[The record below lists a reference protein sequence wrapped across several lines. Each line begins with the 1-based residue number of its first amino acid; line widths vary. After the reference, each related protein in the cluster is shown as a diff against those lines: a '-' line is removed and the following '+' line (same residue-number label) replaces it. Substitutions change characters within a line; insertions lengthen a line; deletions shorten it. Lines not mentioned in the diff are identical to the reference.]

1 MSHIIAM
8 QLIKITS
15 FSLILLARFVAL
27 CISIS
32 LPTGGMIRQLPG
44 SLFLGLMIPTI
55 IHWKTMSV
63 TMSMKIREQRKIT
76 WKVGLS
82 GAVTIVIFGS
92 GLKSLVPIIA
102 DNTCRTK
109 QICQFHRSFFITGL
123 SYKVYNIKDKVNFI
137 I

>member
-1 MSHIIAM
+1 MICVKIKIRQDKDLDNYLPQIIPIL
-8 QLIKITS
+8 LIKITS

-63 TMSMKIREQRKIT
+63 TMSMKIREQRK
-76 WKVGLS
+76 
-82 GAVTIVIFGS
+82 TI
-92 GLKSLVPIIA
+92 
-102 DNTCRTK
+102 
-109 QICQFHRSFFITGL
+109 
-123 SYKVYNIKDKVNFI
+123 
-137 I
+137 

>member
-1 MSHIIAM
+1 MICVKIKIKQDKDLDNYLSQIIPIL
-8 QLIKITS
+8 LIKITS

-63 TMSMKIREQRKIT
+63 TMSMKIREQRKI
-76 WKVGLS
+76 
-82 GAVTIVIFGS
+82 I
-92 GLKSLVPIIA
+92 
-102 DNTCRTK
+102 
-109 QICQFHRSFFITGL
+109 
-123 SYKVYNIKDKVNFI
+123 
-137 I
+137 